1 MKLKHL
7 LIATA
12 MTALLGSQAAMATVI
27 TATRTGFA
35 ELGTG
40 SSLTAVT
47 GYVTPSP
54 NGGSSTAHVYI
65 AGESFTASPNGAGLL
80 PEGKFDAWCVDI
92 YNWLQ
97 TPSQFTLTD
106 GAALAADLT
115 TIRPGTPTGVQ
126 RVGALEQL
134 ASAYYDSVLALHT
147 QVESAAFQLAVW
159 AITYGSTD
167 ANGNYHLTSTDT
179 NFHVDAATLTSA
191 WGTKANTW
199 LGGFKSAAPTSN
211 YDIVY
216 LQDANNPKTQ
226 DMVVFVKSGGST
238 VPEPGSIA
246 LVGLGLLAAAWG
258 RRRRS

>member
-54 NGGSSTAHVYI
+54 YGETSTAHVYI
-65 AGESFTASPNGAGLL
+65 AGESFTASPDGEGLL
-80 PEGKFDAWCVDI
+80 PAGKFDAWCVDI

-97 TPSQFTLTD
+97 TPSHFTLLGGT
-106 GAALAADLT
+106 ALAADLLAA
-115 TIRPGTPTGVQ
+115 RPGTPTGVQ
-126 RVGALEQL
+126 RVSDLKQL
-134 ASAYYDSVLALHT
+134 ASAYYDSMLALHT

-167 ANGNYHLTSTDT
+167 SSGAYKLTDT
-179 NFHVDAATLTSA
+179 DSKFHVDSATVSSA
-191 WGTKANTW
+191 WGVKANTW
-199 LGGFKSAAPTSN
+199 LSSFKSAAPTSN

-226 DMVVFVKSGGST
+226 DMVVFVKTGGST

-246 LVGLGLLAAAWG
+246 LVGIGLLAAAWG